1 MSLFNSNTNVNTNEI
16 DYLFE
21 DPAIPGQNFAL
32 VSIVGPNLKQKCNVY
47 GLKVRGVADTIE
59 KAKTMS
65 QKLTKVDPDFDIYTV
80 EIGKFFPLD
89 VDPLQVN
96 DIEYQNKQLNELI
109 KNYLENRE
117 NANTEYER
125 RKNEMV
131 KNAISDN
138 KLKENQETAHP
149 IAILNR
155 IEELKE
161 RVAYAKVQFEE
172 MTKALSD
179 NKTEY
184 SKFTLDVQ
192 KQAEEE
198 YEKLKEQA
206 NKKENVGSS
215 SSSKVIN

>member
-1 MSLFNSNTNVNTNEI
+1 MSLFNSDVNVNEI

-32 VSIVGPNLKQKCNVY
+32 VSIVGPNFKQKCNVY
-47 GLKVRGVADTIE
+47 GLKVRGVADTLE
-59 KAKTMS
+59 KAKSMS

-89 VDPLQVN
+89 VDPMQLN
-96 DIEYQNKQLNELI
+96 DVEYQNTQLNSLI

-117 NANTEYER
+117 NANNEYER

-131 KNAISDN
+131 KKAISDN
-138 KLKENQETAHP
+138 KLKENSETVHP
-149 IAILNR
+149 IAVLNR

-161 RVAYAKVQFEE
+161 RVNIAKTQLEE
-172 MTKALSD
+172 LTKALSD

-198 YEKLKEQA
+198 YEKLKEEA
-206 NKKENVGSS
+206 NNKQNVGSS